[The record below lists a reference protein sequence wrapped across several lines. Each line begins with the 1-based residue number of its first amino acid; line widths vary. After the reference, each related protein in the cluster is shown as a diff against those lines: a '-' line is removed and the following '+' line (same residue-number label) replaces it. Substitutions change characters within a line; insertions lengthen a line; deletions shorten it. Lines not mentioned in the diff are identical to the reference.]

1 MVKMLKQAPTSLRET
16 AKHSYDVVEELL
28 GTRTPHKGVDNAS
41 VASSCGDVEKRS
53 CHHMKPQHGLG
64 DVVIDMGE
72 VTWQPMYP
80 TSGWSEGLVQPLTA
94 QTSINDT
101 EEVET
106 GEREHEASATLGG
119 RRASRLVCN
128 KAAPLHML
136 VNTSPKLQAI
146 PYTESC
152 QIVRQ
157 DSNSSL
163 CLRDA
168 PSFTAPLHSAVSSTD
183 SQAIGTLLI
192 AADGSYDPS
201 SPMVDGATA
210 LHRAARHG
218 HFGIVRMLL
227 DAGAEQRCDQL
238 GFSPLHDA
246 AHAGHHEIVRLL
258 LERRAHFTAAEGTTP
273 FDLAVHAGHVHTVSE
288 FLTAGI
294 WPVTHNLAETV
305 RPLQLAALSGRKTL
319 LKLLLA
325 RLKSCSNA
333 KHRQDEAHMTLFS

>member
-1 MVKMLKQAPTSLRET
+1 MGLVLKMVVAEDIT
-16 AKHSYDVVEELL
+16 ARNSGGE
-28 GTRTPHKGVDNAS
+28 
-41 VASSCGDVEKRS
+41 DVEKRS
-53 CHHMKPQHGLG
+53 CPNHMKPQHAPGLG

-72 VTWQPMYP
+72 VTKPP
-80 TSGWSEGLVQPLTA
+80 SGWTSEGLMQPLTA
-94 QTSINDT
+94 LQTSINDT
-101 EEVET
+101 EE
-106 GEREHEASATLGG
+106 ATLGG
-119 RRASRLVCN
+119 RRASRLGCN
-128 KAAPLHML
+128 KTDKTTPLHML
-136 VNTSPKLQAI
+136 VNTNPKLQAI
-146 PYTESC
+146 PCTESC
-152 QIVRQ
+152 QIARQ

-183 SQAIGTLLI
+183 HSQAIGTLLI

-227 DAGAEQRCDQL
+227 DAGAEQRCDKL

-246 AHAGHHEIVRLL
+246 AHSGHHEIVRLL
-258 LERRAHFTAAEGTTP
+258 LEHRAHFTAAEGTTP
-273 FDLAVHAGHVHTVSE
+273 LDLAVHAGHVHTVSE

-305 RPLQLAALSGRKTL
+305 RPLQLAALAGRKTL

>member
-1 MVKMLKQAPTSLRET
+1 MER
-16 AKHSYDVVEELL
+16 
-28 GTRTPHKGVDNAS
+28 
-41 VASSCGDVEKRS
+41 RS
-53 CHHMKPQHGLG
+53 CPNHMKPQHAPGLG

-72 VTWQPMYP
+72 VTKAK
-80 TSGWSEGLVQPLTA
+80 SGWTSEGLVQPLTA
-94 QTSINDT
+94 LQTLINHT

-106 GEREHEASATLGG
+106 SGECEREAPATLGG
-119 RRASRLVCN
+119 WRASRLVCN
-128 KAAPLHML
+128 KTAPLHML
-136 VNTSPKLQAI
+136 MNTSPKLQAI
-146 PYTESC
+146 SSTESRH
-152 QIVRQ
+152 IVWQ
-157 DSNSSL
+157 GSNSSL
-163 CLRDA
+163 CLQDE
-168 PSFTAPLHSAVSSTD
+168 PSFTAPLHSFASSTD
-183 SQAIGTLLI
+183 HSKAIGTLLT

-201 SPMVDGATA
+201 SPMVDGATV

-246 AHAGHHEIVRLL
+246 AHAGHQEIVRLL
-258 LERRAHFTAAEGTTP
+258 LEHKAHFTAAEGTTP
-273 FDLAVHAGHVHTVSE
+273 LDLAVHAGHVHIVSV

-305 RPLQLAALSGRKTL
+305 RPLQLAARAGHKTL

-333 KHRQDEAHMTLFS
+333 KHRQDEAHMTLFW